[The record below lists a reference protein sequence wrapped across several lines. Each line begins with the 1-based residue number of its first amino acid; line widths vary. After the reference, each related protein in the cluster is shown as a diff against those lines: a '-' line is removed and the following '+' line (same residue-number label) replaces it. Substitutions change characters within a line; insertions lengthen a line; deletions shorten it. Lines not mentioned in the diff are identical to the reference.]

1 MSDDFTILNP
11 GVDGDVMDETRVTYA
26 SAPTIR
32 KRPRVVITGENLG
45 EIVPALDSAPTG
57 EEFGLVVRPIMAG
70 YAGDLIHSFNSVT
83 AVSAGSEV
91 SIVTYSVPAGKTF
104 YFIGLSASGNT
115 YGTYKLYIDSDPI
128 LAGRTSMA
136 NLNLDK
142 TFHQSPV
149 SATATSELSVKVFH
163 YTPTNCEFEATIFGH
178 LV

>member
-1 MSDDFTILNP
+1 MSDDFTVLNP

-26 SAPTIR
+26 SVPTIR

-45 EIVPALDSAPTG
+45 EIVPALDVPPTG

-70 YAGDLIHSFNSVT
+70 YAGDLTYTFDAIT
-83 AVSAGSEV
+83 AVSAGTEA
-91 SIVTYSVPAGKTF
+91 SIVSYSVPAGKTF

-115 YGTYKLYIDSDPI
+115 YGTYKLYIDSNPI
-128 LAGRTSMA
+128 LAGRTSIA

-149 SATATSELSVKVFH
+149 SASATSEVSVKVFH
-163 YTPTNCEFEATIFGH
+163 YTPTTCEFEATIFGH
-178 LV
+178 LI